1 MASTVP
7 YQTFYDE
14 DEIAVNEDD
23 LSVSDADEGSATES
37 HLPGAAYPA
46 QHANIDARINQYM
59 DNERWPRKIGI
70 IHLLHGILL
79 LFLGLAQVI
88 LIPFIESS
96 DKNPVHLNKQNLY
109 GLGIWSGLILA
120 LSGAIAT
127 RAAIHHSNRADSG
140 ALFGVHIAISTM
152 ILFAYMLVLHAFMQ
166 YYEEVLCGQFQL
178 CRKMVHCCCPRCC
191 PRVVSQD
198 ELADAR
204 TVDQT
209 ITERPPSLPV

>member
-79 LFLGLAQVI
+79 LFLGKSALISFIHSLLLPVSGLAQVI

-109 GLGIWSGLILA
+109 GLGIWSGLIVSR
-120 LSGAIAT
+120 LS
-127 RAAIHHSNRADSG
+127 
-140 ALFGVHIAISTM
+140 
-152 ILFAYMLVLHAFMQ
+152 
-166 YYEEVLCGQFQL
+166 
-178 CRKMVHCCCPRCC
+178 
-191 PRVVSQD
+191 
-198 ELADAR
+198 
-204 TVDQT
+204 
-209 ITERPPSLPV
+209 